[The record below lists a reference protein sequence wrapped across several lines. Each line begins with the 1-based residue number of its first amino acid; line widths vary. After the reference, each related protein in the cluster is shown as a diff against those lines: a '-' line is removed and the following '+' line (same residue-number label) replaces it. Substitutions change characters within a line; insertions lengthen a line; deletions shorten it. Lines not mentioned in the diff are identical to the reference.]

1 MGIRTA
7 RIARRYDIGDSAS
20 PVAQIIRFC
29 DSKKST
35 IVNDRLAG
43 VAVFVQAAES
53 DSFAEAAERLEL
65 SRSAVAKAIARL
77 ERRLGV
83 RLFHRTTR
91 RQALTEDGQAYYER
105 CVRAL
110 AELAAAEA
118 ALDSGRREPRGRLR
132 VSVPVV
138 FGRHC
143 VAPVLRDLVLRHP
156 GLELDISFS
165 DRVVDLV
172 EEGFDLAVRLGPLAD
187 STSLAARR
195 LGVQHMGIGAAPAY
209 LAARGRPHSVD
220 ELDGHAGIA
229 YLRGGR
235 DADWTLLDG
244 QGQPRRPRIDV
255 RLWLDDLQ
263 AIVDAAIDGIGL
275 AWLPCWMLGRYMR
288 SGELELVLD
297 HSHSQPREIHAVWPH
312 SRYVPSKT
320 RAAIDALA
328 EALPPMLGALPPS
341 PPATLLPQGAR
352 AAAGRPAP
360 RT

>member
-1 MGIRTA
+1 MGAIRTI
-7 RIARRYDIGDSAS
+7 RIGRRYDIGEFWSS
-20 PVAQIIRFC
+20 VAHPDRFY

-35 IVNDRLAG
+35 INVNDRLSG

-53 DSFAEAAERLEL
+53 GSFAEAAARLEL

-77 ERRLGV
+77 EQRLGV

-110 AELAAAEA
+110 AELDAAEA

-132 VSVPVV
+132 ISMPVV

-143 VAPVLRDLVLRHP
+143 VAPVLRALAMRHP
-156 GLELDISFS
+156 ALELDLSFS
-165 DRVVDLV
+165 DRVAHLV

-195 LGVQHMGIGAAPAY
+195 LGVQHMGIGAAPGY
-209 LAARGRPHSVD
+209 LEARGRPRTVA

-235 DADWTLLDG
+235 DADWTLVDE
-244 QGQPRRPRIDV
+244 QGRPCRPRIDV

-263 AIVDAAIDGIGL
+263 AIADAAIAGIGL
-275 AWLPCWMLGRYMR
+275 AWLPCWMLARYMR

-297 HSHSQPREIHAVWPH
+297 HSHSLPREIYAVWPH
-312 SRYVPSKT
+312 SHYLPSKT
-320 RAAIDALA
+320 RAAIDALVA
-328 EALPPMLGALPPS
+328 QIPPLLGQQPPFSPVFSS
-341 PPATLLPQGAR
+341 PPAATATG
-352 AAAGRPAP
+352 G
-360 RT
+360 